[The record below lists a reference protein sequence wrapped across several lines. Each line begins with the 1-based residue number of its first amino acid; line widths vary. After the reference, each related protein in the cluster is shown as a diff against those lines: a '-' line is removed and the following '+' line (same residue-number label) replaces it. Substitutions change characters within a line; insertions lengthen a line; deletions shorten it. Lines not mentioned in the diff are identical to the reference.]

1 MNRSRLIAHSFATVG
16 RYKLRSAFII
26 LGTLIGTAALTLVI
40 AAGTGAKRKMI
51 STVRQLF
58 GASSILV
65 MSGGTQFM
73 GGPTANAARL
83 TLDDIEAVAAE
94 VPEIEA
100 WDPQQ
105 VLPNVPVRHGSASAT
120 ARVFGASE
128 RFGQVWQRGVARGES
143 FDAAAVRSAARVG
156 LIGATT
162 ARELFGGEDPVGG
175 EILVNNVPLRVIG
188 VLEPFGTDL
197 HGMDRDAEIVIP
209 ISTMMRRVMNVDTIG
224 AAKLLVRDPSQVQQ
238 AQRGMAR
245 VLRARHAIPKGRPND
260 FNVITSVMVQ
270 TMLGR
275 MQRVVGIYLPLAAGV
290 VLLVAAIV
298 AATLMLASVNAR
310 VGEIGLRRAVGA
322 RVEDIQFQ
330 FIVETAATMLLGG
343 VLGVA
348 AGTIAAQLVALR
360 FKLGDVFSL
369 RTILIAL
376 AVTLVTGVL
385 AGVLP
390 ARRAARL
397 DPADALR

>member
-1 MNRSRLIAHSFATVG
+1 MNRRLITNSFAAIG

-26 LGTLIGTAALTLVI
+26 VGTLIGTAALTIVI
-40 AAGTGAKRKMI
+40 AAGGGVKRKML

-94 VPEIEA
+94 VPQIEA

-105 VLPNVPVRHGSASAT
+105 AIPNASVRHNGLTAN

-128 RFGQVWQRGVARGES
+128 RFERVWQRGIARGEA
-143 FDAAAVRSAARVG
+143 FDATAVRSGARVA
-156 LIGATT
+156 LIGVTT
-162 ARELFGGEDPVGG
+162 ARELFGNDDPIGQ
-175 EILVNNVPLRVIG
+175 EILVNHVPLQVIG

-209 ISTMMRRVMNVDTIG
+209 ISTMMRRVMNVDTIS
-224 AAKLLVRDPSQVQQ
+224 AAKLLVRDPSQVDD
-238 AQRGMAR
+238 ARRAMKR
-245 VLRARHAIPKGRPND
+245 VLRARHGTPEGRPDD

-270 TMLGR
+270 RTLAK
-275 MQRVVGIYLPLAAGV
+275 MQRVIGIYLPIAAGII
-290 VLLVAAIV
+290 LLVSAIV
-298 AATLMLASVNAR
+298 AATLMLSSVNAR
-310 VGEIGLRRAVGA
+310 ISEIGLRRAVGA
-322 RVEDIQFQ
+322 RVEDIQLQ
-330 FIVETAATMLLGG
+330 FVLETAATMLLGG
-343 VLGVA
+343 ILGVA
-348 AGTIAAQLVALR
+348 LGSVLAEVVARRFSLGTVFSVSTSALALGVTIA
-360 FKLGDVFSL
+360 
-369 RTILIAL
+369 
-376 AVTLVTGVL
+376 TGIL

-397 DPADALR
+397 DPIEALR